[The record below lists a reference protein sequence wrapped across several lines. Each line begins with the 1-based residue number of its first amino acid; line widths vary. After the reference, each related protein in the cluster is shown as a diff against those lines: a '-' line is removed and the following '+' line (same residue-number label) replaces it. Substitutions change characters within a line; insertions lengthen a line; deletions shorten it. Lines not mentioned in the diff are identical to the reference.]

1 MRGIRNPWIQ
11 ALHHA
16 GDPKGLARMEDRSP
30 HERAHLMIRILFV
43 DDEANVLQAMRRNLH
58 AMRNEWSM
66 EFVSGGVEALAAL
79 KVAPA
84 DVIVSDMRMPG
95 MDGWQLL
102 AEIRK
107 LYPQTVRLILSGHA
121 EATSIMRAVGIIH
134 QYIAKPC
141 DGAAIR
147 DVIAQTQALR
157 HLVSSDHLAALVGE
171 VGMLPSA
178 PQAFQDLL
186 KCLQNPEASLADAA
200 RIIGRDV
207 ALTANVMKMV
217 NSAFFGARQPI
228 VTTDRAV
235 AYLGLDTLGAL
246 VLGHGIFKS
255 GRKVSIAGFSLER
268 LWAHSLQTAMAAKVI
283 ALSER
288 FSSAEAEK
296 AFLAGVLHDVGKI
309 VFATRAQTVSDDGQ
323 ACREEQAALMEAHH
337 AEVGAYLLSL
347 WGFPNPI
354 VEAVAFHHTPSK
366 ASGNALSLPGIV
378 HIASQL
384 VRQKEA
390 PAAIEFDLEPG
401 FLEAHGLVGR
411 LPVWQAAIDK
421 LQATQAAA

>member
-1 MRGIRNPWIQ
+1 
-11 ALHHA
+11 
-16 GDPKGLARMEDRSP
+16 
-30 HERAHLMIRILFV
+30 MIRILFV
-43 DDEANVLQAMRRNLH
+43 DDEPNVVQAMRRNLH

-66 EFVSGGVEALAAL
+66 DFVLGGVEALAAL
-79 KVAPA
+79 KVTPA

-102 AEIRK
+102 TEIRNQ
-107 LYPQTVRLILSGHA
+107 YPQTVRLILSGHA

-141 DGAAIR
+141 DGAVLKE
-147 DVIAQTQALR
+147 VIAQTQKLR
-157 HLVSSDHLAALVGE
+157 HLVSSDHLAALVGH

-207 ALTANVMKMV
+207 AMTANIMKMV

-228 VTTDRAV
+228 VSTDRAV

-246 VLGHGIFKS
+246 VLGHSVFKS
-255 GRKVSIAGFSLER
+255 GRKVGIAGFSLER

-283 ALSER
+283 ALCEK

-296 AFLAGVLHDVGKI
+296 AFLAGVLHDVGKM
-309 VFATRAQTVSDDGQ
+309 VFATRAETASDDP
-323 ACREEQAALMEAHH
+323 AANSEVEAAQMEAHH

-354 VEAVAFHHTPSK
+354 VEAVAFHHIPSQ
-366 ASGNALSLPGIV
+366 ASGKVLSLPGIV
-378 HIASQL
+378 HIANRL
-384 VRQKEA
+384 AHRRDAPA
-390 PAAIEFDLEPG
+390 PAATELDLEPG
-401 FLEAHGLVGR
+401 FLEAHGLSDR

-421 LQATQAAA
+421 IEPAQAA